1 MPPPEGT
8 GMSRRFRWLVLG
20 WAVLGPTA
28 ASAQTYLVIVSG
40 IGGEPAYQERFL
52 VWSSALAEAAHER
65 LGIDEDRVTLL
76 AEQPERNPRIRDR
89 STRANVET
97 VLTELASRAE
107 PHARIVVVLIGHGSA
122 VGGDAKINLPGPD
135 MRAEDLAALLAGFPT
150 QQIVVVNLASAS
162 GDWIAPLSG
171 DRRVVVTATRSGTE
185 RDESLFGGYFVAA
198 LTADDAD
205 TDKDGRVSIL
215 EAFEYAKA
223 EVARVYE
230 QQNRLLS
237 EHALLDDDGD
247 GRGSHEIDPAT
258 GDGVR
263 SRSVFLA
270 VDSAASARP
279 TVDDPELRALYA
291 ERERLEEAVTTLR
304 ARKASMAPTAYEA
317 ELEGLL
323 LALART
329 NRDIRTRE
337 GGPPR

>member
-1 MPPPEGT
+1 
-8 GMSRRFRWLVLG
+8 MSRRLWWLALGWTVLG
-20 WAVLGPTA
+20 SAPAG
-28 ASAQTYLVIVSG
+28 AQTYLVIVSG
-40 IGGEPAYQERFL
+40 IGGEPVYQERFL
-52 VWSSALAEAAHER
+52 VWASALADAARDR
-65 LGIDEDRVTLL
+65 LGIANDHITVLG
-76 AEQPERNPRIRDR
+76 EQPERNPRIRDR
-89 STRANVET
+89 STRANVEAVFT
-97 VLTELASRAE
+97 DLASRVE
-107 PHARIVVVLIGHGSA
+107 PAARIVIVLIGHGSA
-122 VGGDAKINLPGPD
+122 VGGDARINLPGPD
-135 MRAEDLAALLAGFPT
+135 MRAEDYAALLAGFPT
-150 QQIVVVNLASAS
+150 QEIVLVNLASAS

-198 LTADDAD
+198 LTAEDAD

-230 QQNRLLS
+230 RQNRLLS

-247 GRGSHEIDPAT
+247 GHGSHEIDPAT
-258 GDGVR
+258 GDGAR

-270 VDSAASARP
+270 ADSARQARP
-279 TVDDPELRALYA
+279 GTDDPELIALYA
-291 ERERLEEAVTTLR
+291 ERERLEGAVAGLR
-304 ARKASMAPTAYEA
+304 ARKDSMDPTAYEA

-329 NRDIRTRE
+329 NRDIRTRA